1 MEQQTLKQKTELL
14 AICALMH
21 EGTSKSAQI
30 TKRVIAMRYRYT
42 KYWFDFTSHAVLI
55 DKQEKDKCV
64 GDLSLELRI
73 DDNLLVVTATSRM
86 GRLKVLTQMN
96 ITSVTMNDTTI
107 VVDSPTLY
115 LEVPRK

>member
-1 MEQQTLKQKTELL
+1 MEQQTMKHQTELL
-14 AICALMH
+14 AACALAH
-21 EGTSKSAQI
+21 DGTSKNARI
-30 TKRVIAMRYRYT
+30 TKRVATIRYTYT

-64 GDLSLELRI
+64 GVLSLELRI

-96 ITSVTMNDTTI
+96 ITNITMTDTAF

-115 LEVPRK
+115 LEVPRT